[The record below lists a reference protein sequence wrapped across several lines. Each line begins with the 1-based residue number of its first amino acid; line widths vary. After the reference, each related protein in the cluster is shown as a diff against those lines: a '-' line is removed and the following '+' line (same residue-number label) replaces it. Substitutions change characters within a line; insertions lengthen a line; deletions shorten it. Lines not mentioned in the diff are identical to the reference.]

1 MSEYDEQ
8 SRKIDNPLLV
18 PKQKSDTE
26 SISSLNESADEA
38 IDQRQL
44 SHLSL
49 GLIPEY
55 KVSPY
60 RWVILFAF
68 FNLLVAISS
77 VQTSLTPVCQ
87 PLAVAFK
94 VQTIVVTMSS
104 IVFSITY
111 IPMTFIAIKMF
122 KEMSLST
129 VFRIACV
136 IAIIGA
142 WIRVLAEENK
152 SFTWIL
158 VGYTVISLS
167 YPILLSAVTLICN
180 RWLGDS
186 ERTVITQ
193 LCGLAIP
200 IGTIVSF
207 VLSGLIYADP
217 DTLVAE
223 TKTLVLVQ
231 NIWITSFAALLFIV
245 IKDKPA

>member
-1 MSEYDEQ
+1 MSDAEQ
-8 SRKIDNPLLV
+8 EFRIDDQVPAQKQRK
-18 PKQKSDTE
+18 E
-26 SISSLNESADEA
+26 SESLSSLNESLGESP
-38 IDQRQL
+38 DQRQL
-44 SHLSL
+44 SRLSL
-49 GLIPEY
+49 GIFPEY
-55 KVSPY
+55 KVSAY
-60 RWVILFAF
+60 RWLILFAF

-94 VQTIVVTMSS
+94 VHTIVVTMSS

-142 WIRVLAEENK
+142 WIRVLAEQSK
-152 SFTWIL
+152 QFTWIL
-158 VGYTVISLS
+158 VGYTVISLA

-186 ERTVITQ
+186 ERTVIT
-193 LCGLAIP
+193 
-200 IGTIVSF
+200 
-207 VLSGLIYADP
+207 
-217 DTLVAE
+217 
-223 TKTLVLVQ
+223 
-231 NIWITSFAALLFIV
+231 
-245 IKDKPA
+245 